1 MFYPILVVFQPFNV
15 GILYNMH
22 DLLIV
27 RSTILLVKTT
37 FGQIQLQLGSY
48 EEKSD
53 IMYYNDVT
61 WARGLNS

>member
-1 MFYPILVVFQPFNV
+1 
-15 GILYNMH
+15 MH

-48 EEKSD
+48 EENSD
-53 IMYYNDVT
+53 IMDYNDVT